1 MPDYTD
7 YYTGEVIGASQLNTP
22 CQFPF
27 IYKEK
32 TYYSCTYDN
41 FDDFN
46 GVPSDFDGQPWC
58 SVATDLENNH
68 IWSQYGICDDF
79 ELCPLPQPTSW
90 KEQASDEEIQLV
102 KENQGRAWYE

>member
-1 MPDYTD
+1 M
-7 YYTGEVIGASQLNTP
+7 P

-27 IYKEK
+27 IYKGK

-41 FDDFN
+41 FDDFSP

-79 ELCPLPQPTSW
+79 ELCPLPQPTSTFESGMHESMAKKNIVW
-90 KEQASDEEIQLV
+90 VVVPYGKCFD
-102 KENQGRAWYE
+102 KFDPTFWNM